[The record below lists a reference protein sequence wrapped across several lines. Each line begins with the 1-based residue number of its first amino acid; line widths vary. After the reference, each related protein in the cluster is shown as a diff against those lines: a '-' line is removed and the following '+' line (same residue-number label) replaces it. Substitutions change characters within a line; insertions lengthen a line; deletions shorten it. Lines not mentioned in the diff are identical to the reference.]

1 MNMIV
6 IAVVALI
13 VIAGIAFFVLK
24 GKKTPPPAATPQPKP
39 AQPQARP
46 VTAQK
51 PEPVPAPKAP
61 EPVAKVA
68 APAPVPAPTPAPAP
82 APVPTPAPAPVP
94 APAPAPIEPAKDPLD
109 EAQAFIAMERFPQ
122 AVGILAKA
130 IDKEPKRAV
139 LHVLLLSIYQQ
150 QNARAEF
157 DDAYNR
163 LKALDDAEAMQQA
176 DQLLAKFE
184 PEQPQAE
191 DDGLIAFT
199 PSAFAPAVET
209 PPPPPAVIDSD
220 PLEFTLEKPISDGAS
235 QTLTLDQS
243 DERAFLLDTPE
254 AKTSIDSLDALEA
267 EFKTSGVRP
276 ALDIDLTPNEV
287 VEPVSA
293 AKDEPL
299 TDLNLDFASLDSIPA
314 EPVKPAAKTD
324 DQVVDLDFNLDDS
337 FELADDKPAAK
348 SDKAE
353 NWAEGFA
360 DQDFSLPE
368 ATDTADVAKPSVSLD
383 DLAAASPALSDKAS
397 EFDALLEPSATATD
411 GSLSSQLASEFAFL
425 NDRDEQQ
432 VNLDLARSYADLGEK
447 ASAIEL
453 LDDVIA
459 FGNSTQQDDARK
471 LKATLN

>member
-24 GKKTPPPAATPQPKP
+24 GKKTPPPAATPQPRP

-46 VTAQK
+46 VEAKK
-51 PEPVPAPKAP
+51 PEPAPAPKAP
-61 EPVAKVA
+61 EPVVKAA
-68 APAPVPAPTPAPAP
+68 APAPAPVPAPVPTPAPVPAP
-82 APVPTPAPAPVP
+82 APVPTPAPAP
-94 APAPAPIEPAKDPLD
+94 IEPPKDPID

-122 AVGILAKA
+122 AVGILSKA

-139 LHVLLLSIYQQ
+139 LYVLLLSIYQQ

-157 DDAYNR
+157 DATYSR
-163 LKALDDAEAMQQA
+163 LKGLDDAEAMQQA
-176 DQLLAKFE
+176 DQLLAKFA
-184 PEQPQAE
+184 PEKPAAA
-191 DDGLIAFT
+191 DDEGLIAFT
-199 PSAFAPAVET
+199 PSAFAAPEPVT
-209 PPPPPAVIDSD
+209 PPPAVIDTD

-235 QTLTLDQS
+235 PSLTLDQS

-267 EFKTSGVRP
+267 EFKTSTSGVRP
-276 ALDIDLTPNEV
+276 ALDIETITPSTAV
-287 VEPVSA
+287 
-293 AKDEPL
+293 DEPL
-299 TDLNLDFASLDSIPA
+299 TDLNLDFAALDTPA
-314 EPVKPAAKTD
+314 PAAKPAAPAQE
-324 DQVVDLDFNLDDS
+324 QVVDLEFNLDDS
-337 FELADDKPAAK
+337 FELADDKPVAK
-348 SDKAE
+348 TEKAE

-360 DQDFSLPE
+360 DQDFSLPTSTHSAE
-368 ATDTADVAKPSVSLD
+368 ESQSALSLD
-383 DLAAASPALSDKAS
+383 DLSAATPALSDKAS
-397 EFDALLEPSATATD
+397 EFDAMLEPSSSVSD
-411 GSLSSQLASEFAFL
+411 GSLSGQLASEFAFL

-459 FGNSTQQDDARK
+459 HGNSAQQDDARL
-471 LKATLN
+471 LKASLG